1 MTPDQQR
8 RVRDL
13 FEAALDQPDA
23 DVRAWI
29 ERAAADDP
37 AVRDEVL
44 SLVRHHSSAGRFL
57 ELGIDELT
65 TQLLVDEEALTPG
78 AVVGSYTI
86 VRELGRGGM
95 GRVYLASDSRLGRQV
110 ALKVL
115 APHLLSD
122 PRQRE
127 RLRREARAAAGLTHP
142 GICTVYALEEVDG
155 SLYIASEFIDGRTLR
170 DEIQSGARPPAA
182 DVARTALELAEALA
196 SAHAAGVVHRD
207 LKPENIM
214 RTAAGRLKIL
224 DFGLARIEQPDRAPG
239 SFASIPGAVMGT
251 PAYMAPEQ
259 INGRTVDARA
269 DVFALGVLLYEY
281 ASGTHPFH
289 ASTMLATV
297 GRIMN
302 SDVTPLSA
310 LGVNADRAVDRVI
323 RRSLEKAPE
332 NRFASAGEIVQAL
345 KSGGSSTP
353 LEASRHTT
361 WWRVHQ
367 VTVFVLYVA
376 AVVNGWRIK
385 EMVETPL
392 TLTLF
397 LGLGAVSTIGAV
409 LRGHLIFTERVNWR
423 RLRRELQRTAP
434 LLCVSDLLVAALLV
448 GASMAI
454 ASRSAVSAVITLSL
468 GLGLAAA
475 ALVLEPATTAAAFGD
490 ESEP

>member
-23 DVRAWI
+23 DVRGWI
-29 ERAAADDP
+29 ERAAADDS

-65 TQLLVDEEALTPG
+65 TQLLVNEEALTPG

-122 PRQRE
+122 VRQRE

-142 GICTVYALEEVDG
+142 GICTVYALEEING

-170 DEIQSGARPPAA
+170 DEIQSGARPAA
-182 DVARTALELAEALA
+182 AAVARTALELTEALA

-239 SFASIPGAVMGT
+239 SFASIPGTVMGT

-259 INGRTVDARA
+259 INGRPVDARA

-302 SDVTPLSA
+302 SEVTPLSA
-310 LGVNADRAVDRVI
+310 LGVNADSAVDRVI

-332 NRFASAGEIVQAL
+332 DRFASAGEIVQAL
-345 KSGGSSTP
+345 KSGSIALP
-353 LEASRHTT
+353 EASQHTT

-367 VTVFVLYVA
+367 VIVFILYVA
-376 AVVNGWRIK
+376 AVINGWRIK
-385 EMVETPL
+385 DLVETPV
-392 TLTLF
+392 TLALF

-409 LRGHLIFTERVNWR
+409 LRGHLMFTERVNGR
-423 RLRRELQRTAP
+423 RFARERRRTASV
-434 LLCVSDLLVAALLV
+434 LRTSDLLVAALLV
-448 GASMAI
+448 GDGVAI
-454 ASRSAVSAVITLSL
+454 ASRSAVSAAITLSL

-490 ESEP
+490 ESES